1 MPVSDNPTIL
11 TSENSAEFYAKAL
24 DITSEVV
31 IEKPT
36 EKPAEMI
43 EAPPAEVVI
52 ETPPEETAEQ
62 KESREK
68 EAKKHELNE
77 RMSKMTQDRKDAI
90 ARAETAERRA
100 AELEAK
106 LNPPAVIEAP
116 DKPNPK
122 DFTDAFEYA
131 EALSKWSVKD
141 ALDAQAREAD
151 NRKEA
156 ERRGKVTETWNKQA
170 DSLRTEIPTFDTDL
184 ETGEGRD
191 VNLHNAV
198 VEAMV
203 ESDNGRRIQ
212 HYLVTNKAEA
222 ERIAALSIPSAIREI
237 GKLDAKFTKAP
248 ESNLNTTKPETIAR
262 EISKAPPPPTP
273 LKAANAPVQT
283 KVDANGNWTGTYA
296 EFKAADAAGKL

>member
-36 EKPAEMI
+36 EKPAEVV
-43 EAPPAEVVI
+43 ETAGDVVI
-52 ETPPEETAEQ
+52 ETPVEETAEQ
-62 KESREK
+62 KETREK

-90 ARAETAERRA
+90 ARAEAAERRA

-106 LNPPAVIEAP
+106 LAPPAIVESPGKP
-116 DKPNPK
+116 DPSK
-122 DFTDAFEYA
+122 FTDAFEYA
-131 EALSKWSVKD
+131 EALADWKVND
-141 ALDAQAREAD
+141 ALAKRDADAVAAKD
-151 NRKEA
+151 A
-156 ERRGKVTETWNKQA
+156 ERRNKVTETWNKQA
-170 DSLRTEIPTFDTDL
+170 DTLRTEIPTFDTDL

-198 VEAMV
+198 VEAMI

-248 ESNLNTTKPETIAR
+248 EPNLNTTKPETIAR
-262 EISKAPPPPTP
+262 EISKAPPPPIP